1 MNVNAKWFDR
11 YFHKSSLQLK
21 ILSAVILGW
30 KISYSTIISRMKRLL
45 ELTRYAVVIPSFAAI
60 LGALLLMVQ
69 GSVEMVAVV
78 IESISDQTTLKDVIV
93 DVLTAIDAIL
103 LGTVLLVI
111 GFGLYELFID
121 TNIQVPDWLRVQDLD
136 DLKSKLI
143 GVVVAIIAVVF
154 VGIFVDSNR
163 ASDVISYGVG
173 AGALVVGLAIF
184 AFATKKSGSKK

>member
-1 MNVNAKWFDR
+1 MPNGLADIFIS
-11 YFHKSSLQLK
+11 SSLKLK

-30 KISYSTIISRMKRLL
+30 KISYSTTISRMKRLL

-111 GFGLYELFID
+111 GFGLY
-121 TNIQVPDWLRVQDLD
+121 
-136 DLKSKLI
+136 
-143 GVVVAIIAVVF
+143 
-154 VGIFVDSNR
+154 
-163 ASDVISYGVG
+163 
-173 AGALVVGLAIF
+173 
-184 AFATKKSGSKK
+184 

>member
-1 MNVNAKWFDR
+1 M
-11 YFHKSSLQLK
+11 
-21 ILSAVILGW
+21 
-30 KISYSTIISRMKRLL
+30 
-45 ELTRYAVVIPSFAAI
+45 TRYAVVVPALASI
-60 LGALLLMVQ
+60 LGALLLMAQ
-69 GSVEMVAVV
+69 GSIEMVMVV
-78 IESISDQTTLKDVIV
+78 IQAISNELTLIESIV

-111 GFGLYELFID
+111 GYGIYELFID
-121 TNIQVPDWLRVQDLD
+121 AEIDVPTWLRVDDLD

-163 ASDVISYGVG
+163 ADDVISYGVG

-184 AFATKKSGSKK
+184 AYATKKVAPPSKTTKGK

>member
-1 MNVNAKWFDR
+1 
-11 YFHKSSLQLK
+11 
-21 ILSAVILGW
+21 
-30 KISYSTIISRMKRLL
+30 
-45 ELTRYAVVIPSFAAI
+45 
-60 LGALLLMVQ
+60 MVQ

-78 IESISDQTTLKDVIV
+78 IESVSDKTTLKDVIV

-121 TNIQVPDWLRVQDLD
+121 TNIQVPAWLRVEDLD

-184 AFATKKSGSKK
+184 AFATKKNNGKVGSKK